1 MGVSR
6 IRVTIDR
13 LVLNGFGPL
22 EGKALAEALQSHMS
36 HLIADRRARSEW
48 ARSHRT
54 PMLKLGRI
62 PLPAG
67 TTGASSFGKQMARAV
82 VRGLK
87 P

>member
-1 MGVSR
+1 VSR
-6 IRVTIDR
+6 ICLHIAR
-13 LVLNGFGPL
+13 LVLNGVGQL
-22 EGKALAEALQSHMS
+22 EGKALAEALQSQLS
-36 HLIADRRARSEW
+36 RDLTDATSRNDW

-54 PMLKLGRI
+54 PMLKLGRM

-67 TTGASSFGKQMARAV
+67 TTGASSFGTQLARAV

>member
-6 IRVTIDR
+6 IRVSIDR

-22 EGKALAEALQSHMS
+22 EGKALAETLQSQLAHGF
-36 HLIADRRARSEW
+36 AGARERNDW

-54 PMLKLGRI
+54 PMLKLGRM